1 MTEQLINVGKN
12 GELWVSDTDYTKV
25 EKGKINAVMEKLYK
39 YETDEKD
46 GRMVVLP
53 CDTVYFICDKGT
65 KYAHVRSKSILDLL
79 VYEIARIDKNGRY
92 WSDKKEAQKALKDME
107 EKLINEFAIEW
118 TKDWDYAGVT
128 VPSGTALKSKLMRYA
143 ESRPDEVKLMAEN
156 KDGSAYFHVPISYI
170 KVSPPRKVSEEQRE
184 AAGERFRK
192 MWEEKK
198 GVNYDE

>member
-12 GELWVSDTDYTKV
+12 GELWVSDTDYTRS
-25 EKGKINAVMEKLYK
+25 KGKINAVMEKLYK

-46 GRMVVLP
+46 GRMVGLP

-107 EKLINEFAIEW
+107 EN
-118 TKDWDYAGVT
+118 
-128 VPSGTALKSKLMRYA
+128 S
-143 ESRPDEVKLMAEN
+143 
-156 KDGSAYFHVPISYI
+156 
-170 KVSPPRKVSEEQRE
+170 
-184 AAGERFRK
+184 
-192 MWEEKK
+192 
-198 GVNYDE
+198 